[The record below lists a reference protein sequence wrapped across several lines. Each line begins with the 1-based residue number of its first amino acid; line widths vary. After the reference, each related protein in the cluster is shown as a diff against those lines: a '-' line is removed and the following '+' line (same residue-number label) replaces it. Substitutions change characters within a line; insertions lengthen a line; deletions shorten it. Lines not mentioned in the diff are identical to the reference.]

1 MAHTFMQP
9 GMGSWYWAA
18 AIAQSATQQ
27 AHLSHRALE
36 PAPRINDPPAQEE
49 DKHDGHCHT
58 GIVEVVLGDCRGGEG
73 AGEHEGQE
81 VSTIG
86 RKGCWSSLMR
96 GRKQPGMP
104 GIPISQRSSGAAVQ
118 RCSGAAVQRCSG
130 AALRCKQ
137 AGTWVHGG
145 DHEDAGDKQNPQ
157 HRQGANGDAEGS
169 QVELAPLKRLAGLQA
184 RPGRQSRACFAVVQ
198 HAGAACCTAVQSA
211 VQRPGLL
218 SLSSAQGSPC

>member
-1 MAHTFMQP
+1 MAHAFMQP
-9 GMGSWYWAA
+9 GMGSWYSAA

-36 PAPRINDPPAQEE
+36 PAPRVDDPPAQGE

-58 GIVEVVLGDCRGGEG
+58 GIVEVVLGDCRGGEE
-73 AGEHEGQE
+73 AGEHKGQE

-104 GIPISQRSSGAAVQ
+104 GIPISQRSSGAAF
-118 RCSGAAVQRCSG
+118 
-130 AALRCKQ
+130 RCKQ